1 MNYNS
6 TSKGKSMPIEDMHMM
21 HLENVLLKDLRV
33 DNLKWYTQ
41 AAILSEYITK
51 VRANREHVHMLL
63 RIEKG
68 TASLLLDLLKV
79 PVKNAPTNH
88 FEAGLSLEFY
98 RQTAIAYI
106 RIHGRISADQL
117 RAKLEKDGHTPHGQT
132 LTHVFRDKRFEQ
144 VGYRRSSF
152 AGAKGRFINNWT
164 VAAV

>member
-33 DNLKWYTQ
+33 DNLNWYTQ

-51 VRANREHVHMLL
+51 VRANREHVNRLL

-68 TASLLLDLLKV
+68 TASLLLDLLKMPV
-79 PVKNAPTNH
+79 GYQKPVKGASV
-88 FEAGLSLEFY
+88 SLELY
-98 RQTAIAYI
+98 RQTAMAYI

-117 RAKLEKDGHTPHGQT
+117 RAKLEKDGYTVDGQT